1 VSTHYGPGCRHG
13 KHGTTRAHGVTRD
26 RLTDERLPFGGM
38 ADESEKE
45 RVNRELIELL
55 NEVRVALPGVQVL
68 FAFLLIL
75 PFQQAFTKT
84 SDLDRAIYTIALLF
98 SAVAAALLI
107 APSAYHRLNFRR
119 DIKEEMLFD
128 SNKLLV
134 AGLACTAIGVVCSVF
149 LVVDVVHG
157 GTAALLA
164 TFGTIL
170 VFGILWLALPLAR
183 RGEPGQ

>member
-1 VSTHYGPGCRHG
+1 
-13 KHGTTRAHGVTRD
+13 
-26 RLTDERLPFGGM
+26 M
-38 ADESEKE
+38 ADESDKE

-75 PFQQAFTKT
+75 PFQQAFSTT

-119 DIKEEMLFD
+119 DVKEEMLFD
-128 SNKLLV
+128 SNKLIM
-134 AGLACTAIGVVCSVF
+134 AGLGCTAVGVACSVY
-149 LVVDVVHG
+149 LVVDIVHG
-157 GTAALLA
+157 GTAAALA
-164 TFGTIL
+164 TFGTAV
-170 VFGILWLALPLAR
+170 VFGVLWIALPLAR
-183 RGEPGQ
+183 RGAPER

>member
-1 VSTHYGPGCRHG
+1 
-13 KHGTTRAHGVTRD
+13 
-26 RLTDERLPFGGM
+26 M

-75 PFQQAFTKT
+75 PFQQAFSTT
-84 SDLDRAIYTIALLF
+84 SDLDRAIYTVALLF

-119 DIKEEMLFD
+119 DVKEEMLFD
-128 SNKLLV
+128 SNKLIL
-134 AGLACTAIGVVCSVF
+134 AGLACTAIGIACSVY
-149 LVVDVVHG
+149 LVVDIVHG
-157 GTAALLA
+157 GTAAVVA
-164 TFGTIL
+164 TFATI
-170 VFGILWLALPLAR
+170 VTFVVLWVVLPLAR
-183 RGEPGQ
+183 RGRPEP

>member
-1 VSTHYGPGCRHG
+1 VL
-13 KHGTTRAHGVTRD
+13 RAADDGEYAS
-26 RLTDERLPFGGM
+26 LGM
-38 ADESEKE
+38 ADESDKE

-75 PFQQAFTKT
+75 PFQQAFSTT
-84 SDLDRAIYTIALLF
+84 SDVDRVIYTVALLF

-119 DIKEEMLFD
+119 DVKEEMLFD
-128 SNKLLV
+128 SNKLII
-134 AGLACTAIGVVCSVF
+134 AGLACTAVGIAGSVY

-157 GTAALLA
+157 GTAAAVA
-164 TFGTIL
+164 TFGAIL
-170 VFGILWLALPLAR
+170 IFAVLWLVLPLAR
-183 RGEPGQ
+183 RGKPEG